1 MPDLSG
7 DRMAD
12 WRIRMSFDRATRLL
26 CVVALVLLGL
36 AHRPAV
42 SPAPQLSPQEIAAL
56 TLPDGTL
63 PELCLPSED
72 GKGKA
77 HAMSSDCEACR
88 ISAAA
93 LLPAPGD
100 ATGIR
105 LPLTASVTLPQP
117 AEAHYRQLFPPDSHP
132 RAPPVTV

>member
-1 MPDLSG
+1 MAEGRMHMSV
-7 DRMAD
+7 DRA
-12 WRIRMSFDRATRLL
+12 IRMI
-26 CVVALVLLGL
+26 CVIALILLGL
-36 AHRPAV
+36 AHRPLAT
-42 SPAPQLSPQEIAAL
+42 SAPQLSPQEIAAL
-56 TLPDGTL
+56 TLPDGTM
-63 PELCLPSED
+63 PELCLPSAE

-77 HAMSSDCEACR
+77 HAMPSNCEACR

-105 LPLTASVTLPQP
+105 LPLTASVKLPQP

>member
-1 MPDLSG
+1 
-7 DRMAD
+7 MAD
-12 WRIRMSFDRATRLL
+12 WRNRMSFDRAIRML

-42 SPAPQLSPQEIAAL
+42 SPAPQFSTQEIAAL
-56 TLPDGTL
+56 TLPDGTV

-72 GKGKA
+72 GKGKI
-77 HAMSSDCEACR
+77 HAAASDCEACR

-93 LLPAPGD
+93 LLPVPAD
-100 ATGIR
+100 AVGIR
-105 LPLTASVTLPQP
+105 MPLASAIILPQP

-132 RAPPVTV
+132 RAPPVTA

>member
-1 MPDLSG
+1 
-7 DRMAD
+7 MAD
-12 WRIRMSFDRATRLL
+12 CGIRMSFERAIRMI

-36 AHRPAV
+36 AHRPVA
-42 SPAPQLSPQEIAAL
+42 SPAPQFSPQEIAAL

-77 HAMSSDCEACR
+77 HAATSDCEACR
-88 ISAAA
+88 ISATA
-93 LLPAPGD
+93 LLPTPSD
-100 ATGIR
+100 AVGIR
-105 LPLTASVTLPQP
+105 MPLVATVDLPQP

-132 RAPPVTV
+132 RAPPVTA

>member
-1 MPDLSG
+1 M
-7 DRMAD
+7 
-12 WRIRMSFDRATRLL
+12 I

-36 AHRPAV
+36 AHRPVA

-77 HAMSSDCEACR
+77 HAATSDCEACR
-88 ISAAA
+88 ISATVLLPTPSDAVGIQMPLVAA
-93 LLPAPGD
+93 LA
-100 ATGIR
+100 
-105 LPLTASVTLPQP
+105 LPQP

-132 RAPPVTV
+132 RAPPVTA